1 MSSLKDSLVPPFL
14 TLTMRDSRV
23 LLMKK
28 FYKKSNL
35 NLIDSPLSP
44 LLGTRLERTAAVN
57 TTIIILNNLFID
69 VNDVIGFKWYEV
81 HTHMTEKQKWDGVGF
96 SVNDKKLTPV
106 LIEFSG
112 GIGFANNDTKE
123 NHDVVKLASAY
134 AHIYFESVIK
144 LDEDL
149 YVRRTYTVVP
159 IPIRPALLKEFL
171 AKTEDMYQWRNAV
184 ITLIKIVDEKQ
195 KHYH

>member
-1 MSSLKDSLVPPFL
+1 MGENDDF
-14 TLTMRDSRV
+14 D
-23 LLMKK
+23 LMEMCDIN
-28 FYKKSNL
+28 FIETFTNHYL

-123 NHDVVKLASAY
+123 NHDVVKLASACKR
-134 AHIYFESVIK
+134 SVEYITSTT
-144 LDEDL
+144 DL
-149 YVRRTYTVVP
+149 TVPVPEYVVRFYGT
-159 IPIRPALLKEFL
+159 
-171 AKTEDMYQWRNAV
+171 
-184 ITLIKIVDEKQ
+184 
-195 KHYH
+195 